1 MDKKLGII
9 ADTSRG
15 DKRVMQGY
23 FEMKQKEQIEAKKQN
38 RDSDRGMNLYVNS
51 AAKYRDG
58 ALNLSKQ
65 GIKQIEGKAFNKEKK
80 GPHPSKRTYEVIA

>member
-23 FEMKQKEQIEAKKQN
+23 FEMKQKEQIEAKK
-38 RDSDRGMNLYVNS
+38 
-51 AAKYRDG
+51 
-58 ALNLSKQ
+58 
-65 GIKQIEGKAFNKEKK
+65 
-80 GPHPSKRTYEVIA
+80 